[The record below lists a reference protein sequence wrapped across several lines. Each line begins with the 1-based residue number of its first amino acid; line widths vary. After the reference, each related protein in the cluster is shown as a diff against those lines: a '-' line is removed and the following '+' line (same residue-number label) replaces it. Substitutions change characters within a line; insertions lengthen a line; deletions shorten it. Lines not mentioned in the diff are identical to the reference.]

1 MIQQTKQLKMAVD
14 FFLLLLLLILMAYS
28 LIGEAAHEWLG
39 MLMFLLFLL
48 HHLLNW
54 RWFKNFT
61 KGKYSP
67 YRIGVTIINLLLIVV
82 MISLPVSGI
91 VMAKYTFSFVRTGT
105 GTSTA
110 RIIHLLASYWGYLLM
125 SVHLGFHWN
134 FIRGRIRLICPW
146 KAWGLRIMAFAIAGY
161 GIFAFYKRGFLD
173 YLFLQ
178 NQFVFFD
185 YNEPLIFFFFD
196 YAAIMWL
203 FALAGYGFV
212 KLCQSIKLR

>member
-1 MIQQTKQLKMAVD
+1 MIRQTKQLKMAVD
-14 FFLLLLLLILMAYS
+14 FFMLLLLPILMAYS

-54 RWFKNFT
+54 RWFKNLT

-91 VMAKYTFSFVRTGT
+91 VMAKYTFSFVQTGA
-105 GTSTA
+105 GASKA
-110 RIIHLLASYWGYLLM
+110 RLIHLLASYWGYLLM

-134 FIRGRIRLICPW
+134 FVKGRIRIICQW
-146 KAWGLRIMAFAIAGY
+146 KGWRIRVVTATFAGY
-161 GIFAFYKRGFLD
+161 GIFAFFKRGFWD
-173 YLFLQ
+173 YLLLQ
-178 NQFVFFD
+178 SQFVFFD
-185 YNEPLIFFFFD
+185 YNEPLILFFFD
-196 YAAIMWL
+196 YFAIMWL
-203 FALAGYGFV
+203 FAFIGYCFA
-212 KLCQSIKLR
+212 KLCQTIKQQ